1 MKDGFIIYID
11 SWCSL
16 CVRFGAFLQ
25 RLDIFDTIKQKDIR
39 TYEGQLISKEKG
51 LKVLASVDAQSRI
64 FYGFDSVWQIVLR
77 LPLLWLFVPLF
88 FLLKVSRL
96 GHIAYNE
103 LAVKRQIIPLH
114 CQEKDCEPK

>member
-1 MKDGFIIYID
+1 LKDGFIIYID

-114 CQEKDCEPK
+114 CQEKDCETN